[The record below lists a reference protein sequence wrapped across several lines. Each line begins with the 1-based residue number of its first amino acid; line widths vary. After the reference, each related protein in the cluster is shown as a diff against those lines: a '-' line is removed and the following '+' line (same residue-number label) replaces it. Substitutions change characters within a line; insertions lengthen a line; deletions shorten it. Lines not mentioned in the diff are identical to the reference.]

1 LKKAW
6 QELKFFKLELINR
19 ENNYNKMFN
28 ANPNIGILDPFEAKT
43 VINILFQ
50 KIPQKELSSLPKVGE
65 TKKSI
70 K

>member
-1 LKKAW
+1 
-6 QELKFFKLELINR
+6 
-19 ENNYNKMFN
+19 MFN